1 MITTISYCTY
11 CIIHKDKNRCN
22 ENKTQQTNLSLMQ
35 MFPAVL
41 LTSSHANKKSIQKN
55 LPPFSEKKQK
65 NLEPSL
71 EAV

>member
-1 MITTISYCTY
+1 
-11 CIIHKDKNRCN
+11 
-22 ENKTQQTNLSLMQ
+22 MQ